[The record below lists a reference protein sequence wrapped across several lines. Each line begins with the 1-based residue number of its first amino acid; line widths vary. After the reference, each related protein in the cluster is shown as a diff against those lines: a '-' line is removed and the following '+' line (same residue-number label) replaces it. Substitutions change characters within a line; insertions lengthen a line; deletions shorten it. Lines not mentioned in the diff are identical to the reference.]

1 MAKLPPKKPRK
12 RSPRSPRGK
21 NIEYLGEYGAPIFS
35 PEELIVDI
43 VEKKKYKDWDWML
56 LIAQD
61 KSGGISIAFNGTP
74 KLAETI
80 GRIEILKDYLLR
92 G

>member
-1 MAKLPPKKPRK
+1 MGKLPPKKPRK
-12 RSPRSPRGK
+12 RTPKSPRGK
-21 NIEYLGEYGAPIFS
+21 NIEYLGEYGAPVFS

-43 VEKKKYKDWDWML
+43 VENKKYKDWDHV
-56 LIAQD
+56 LILAQD
-61 KSGGISIAFNGTP
+61 KSGMVSIAFNGTP

-80 GRIEILKDYLLR
+80 GRVEILKDFLLR